1 MTKQE
6 TLKLIEKRI
15 DEMYKYPE
23 PSMYMSARE
32 KKIAINRSINRW
44 AAEEFVRYLKGARAP
59 WVLAAER
66 YIDMVDDFSTHNQ
79 ETSVIFS
86 IAYDVAVDLSDACI
100 FGMMDE

>member
-1 MTKQE
+1 MDHDKARD
-6 TLKLIEKRI
+6 IEI
-15 DEMYKYPE
+15 D
-23 PSMYMSARE
+23 
-32 KKIAINRSINRW
+32 RSINRW
-44 AAEEFVRYLKGARAP
+44 AAEEFVRYLKGARSP

-100 FGMMDE
+100 FGMIDE